1 MRPTVK
7 HGTLS
12 GSHPIV
18 PFTQGKPGK
27 QVMLPSR
34 TAVHK
39 LLKGA
44 PRDRNLLSFS
54 ELTPTGRSAPQTYA
68 GIKALGELNKLKE

>member
-18 PFTQGKPGK
+18 PFTQGKGGK

-44 PRDRNLLSFS
+44 PADRNLRTFA
-54 ELTPTGRSAPQTYA
+54 ELTPTGKNAPQTYA
-68 GIKALGELNKLKE
+68 AIKAMGELNKAKE